1 MQLPCCCQFLH
12 RRCYL
17 RWRQTNHAT
26 CPMCRDLQHQPPV
39 PPPPPPAPVEINQ
52 DLIDRFRT
60 LLQAP
65 DFEQQLNQVRHFFIL
80 LSLSLS
86 LSLIPHHFSS
96 VSLSRFQIT
105 SPRPCS
111 LPLAKFYILL
121 LIHALENSLRHTDL
135 FLRFTVRASG
145 TRSRFL
151 HTTSQ
156 VFGFLL
162 GRSAFRFQLLIDS

>member
-1 MQLPCCCQFLH
+1 M
-12 RRCYL
+12 Y
-17 RWRQTNHAT
+17 
-26 CPMCRDLQHQPPV
+26 RDLQHQPPV
-39 PPPPPPAPVEINQ
+39 PSPQPPTAANQ
-52 DLIDRFRT
+52 ELIDRLRT

-65 DFEQQLNQVRHFFIL
+65 DFEEQLNLVRHFFIL

-86 LSLIPHHFSS
+86 LSFSLSLSLSLSLRSTVSPFSS
-96 VSLSRFQIT
+96 FSLSRFQIT

-111 LPLAKFYILL
+111 LPLGKFYIQL
-121 LIHALENSLRHTDL
+121 LIHALENTVRHTDL

-145 TRSRFL
+145 TRSHFL

-162 GRSAFRFQLLIDS
+162 GRSAFRFSIAH